1 MTIYSI
7 SDGKLVEMNEVIESF
22 TKKEIEDAIYNLQDR
37 INMLT
42 QEKIVWEDRLVRIDK
57 K

>member
-22 TKKEIEDAIYNLQDR
+22 TKKEIEDTIYNLQDR